1 MEIIFLKLLNRS
13 IAAGWLILAVLVLR
27 FLFRKAPG
35 WFFCALWGIVALRLL
50 CPFSPVSPLSLLP
63 SGETLSPYTVQFST
77 EPEIQSG
84 VPVLDHTL
92 NPIIQDTFTPSPG
105 ASVNPLYVWTF
116 FAAVLWG
123 IGAFCL
129 LAHGLAALIRIRSR
143 IRESVPFR
151 DNLRLCDSINAP
163 FILGIL
169 HPRIYLPAD
178 TDQAQ
183 LPYILAHEQAHLKRL
198 DHWWKPLAYLLLSV
212 YWFHPLIWVAYH
224 LFCRDLELAC
234 DEKVIR
240 DLSLEEKKAYSHALV
255 SCSLQQRLVL
265 TCPLAFGEISV
276 KKRVNRILHYQK
288 PALWLL
294 AAAAAAGIITA
305 VCFLTDPP
313 EHISQDRAAIPT
325 NEKETLPDTTG
336 IHSSADTMPLPSA
349 GSGQRDAEMFPNSG
363 QNPMELPGSQP
374 HHEDLPDASD
384 AQTPHG
390 TAEPL
395 TDDTDP
401 AVASLLQAAS
411 AAILEHNASSGPETY
426 DLACCDF
433 TILGT
438 KSQSL
443 ASESSEQ
450 TFTSYGW
457 ALYQTYHISETG
469 IEDVGGSHI
478 PVALTFEI
486 KEDSYSLKDYWE
498 PRDGSYFA
506 EDIRNRFPEFLTA
519 DGMDSQ
525 KFILPQIQS
534 CYRQAVEYS
543 GLDTDAVIRRL
554 LKTICSDPAVSS
566 APRDYIQ
573 AHALEYRELTYY
585 GSYTLS
591 YCFRRFQKGGETGLE
606 GWIMALVCEDLLGTR
621 EILPANTDTAQTGQL
636 WYDTLYAHASNQVE
650 MYLQ

>member
-84 VPVLDHTL
+84 VPALDHAL
-92 NPIIQDTFTPSPG
+92 NPIIQDTFAPSPG

-169 HPRIYLPAD
+169 RPRIYLPAD

-313 EHISQDRAAIPT
+313 ENIPGLQPDY
-325 NEKETLPDTTG
+325 ETPSDT
-336 IHSSADTMPLPSA
+336 L
-349 GSGQRDAEMFPNSG
+349 
-363 QNPMELPGSQP
+363 
-374 HHEDLPDASD
+374 D
-384 AQTPHG
+384 AQTPHE

-433 TILGT
+433 AILGT

-443 ASESSEQ
+443 ATENSEQ
-450 TFTSYGW
+450 MLTAYGW
-457 ALYQTYHISETG
+457 ALYQTYRISETG

-486 KEDSYSLKDYWE
+486 KEDAYNLKYYWE

-506 EDIRNRFPEFLTA
+506 EDIRNRFPEFLAA

-566 APRDYIQ
+566 SPRDYIK

-621 EILPANTDTAQTGQL
+621 ETLPANADTAQTGQL

-650 MYLQ
+650 LYLQ

>member
-84 VPVLDHTL
+84 VPALDHAL
-92 NPIIQDTFTPSPG
+92 NPIIQDTFAPSPG

-169 HPRIYLPAD
+169 RPRIYLPAD

-313 EHISQDRAAIPT
+313 ENI
-325 NEKETLPDTTG
+325 
-336 IHSSADTMPLPSA
+336 
-349 GSGQRDAEMFPNSG
+349 
-363 QNPMELPGSQP
+363 PGSQP
-374 HHEDLPDASD
+374 HHEDPPDASD
-384 AQTPHG
+384 AQTPHE

-433 TILGT
+433 AILGT

-443 ASESSEQ
+443 ATENSEQ
-450 TFTSYGW
+450 MLTAYGW
-457 ALYQTYHISETG
+457 ALYQTYRISETG

-486 KEDSYSLKDYWE
+486 KEDAYNLKDYWE

-506 EDIRNRFPEFLTA
+506 EDIRNRFPEFLAA

-566 APRDYIQ
+566 SPRDYIK

-621 EILPANTDTAQTGQL
+621 ETLPANADTAQTGQL

-650 MYLQ
+650 LYLQ

>member
-84 VPVLDHTL
+84 VPALDHAL
-92 NPIIQDTFTPSPG
+92 NPIIQDTFAPSPG

-169 HPRIYLPAD
+169 RPRIFPVRRLGLSRLLFPRPGHFIRIPRIYLPAD

-313 EHISQDRAAIPT
+313 ENI
-325 NEKETLPDTTG
+325 
-336 IHSSADTMPLPSA
+336 
-349 GSGQRDAEMFPNSG
+349 
-363 QNPMELPGSQP
+363 PGSQP
-374 HHEDLPDASD
+374 HHEDPPDASD
-384 AQTPHG
+384 AQTPHE

-433 TILGT
+433 AILGT

-443 ASESSEQ
+443 ATENSEQ
-450 TFTSYGW
+450 TFTVYGW
-457 ALYQTYHISETG
+457 ALYQTYRISETG

-486 KEDSYSLKDYWE
+486 KEDAYNLKDYWE

-506 EDIRNRFPEFLTA
+506 EDIRNRFPEFLAA

-621 EILPANTDTAQTGQL
+621 ETLPANADTAQTGQL

-650 MYLQ
+650 LYLQ

>member
-84 VPVLDHTL
+84 VPALDHAL
-92 NPIIQDTFTPSPG
+92 NPIIQDTFAPSPG

-169 HPRIYLPAD
+169 RPQIYLPAD

-313 EHISQDRAAIPT
+313 ENI
-325 NEKETLPDTTG
+325 
-336 IHSSADTMPLPSA
+336 
-349 GSGQRDAEMFPNSG
+349 
-363 QNPMELPGSQP
+363 PGSQP
-374 HHEDLPDASD
+374 HHEDPPDASD
-384 AQTPHG
+384 AQTPHE

-433 TILGT
+433 AILGT

-443 ASESSEQ
+443 ATENSEQ
-450 TFTSYGW
+450 TFTVYGW
-457 ALYQTYHISETG
+457 ALYQTYRISETG

-486 KEDSYSLKDYWE
+486 KEDAYNLKDYWE

-506 EDIRNRFPEFLTA
+506 EDIRNRFPEFLAA

-621 EILPANTDTAQTGQL
+621 ETLPANADTAQTGQL

-650 MYLQ
+650 LYLQ

>member
-84 VPVLDHTL
+84 VPALDHAL
-92 NPIIQDTFTPSPG
+92 NPIIQDTFAPSPG

-169 HPRIYLPAD
+169 RPRIYLPAD

-313 EHISQDRAAIPT
+313 ENI
-325 NEKETLPDTTG
+325 
-336 IHSSADTMPLPSA
+336 
-349 GSGQRDAEMFPNSG
+349 
-363 QNPMELPGSQP
+363 PGSQP
-374 HHEDLPDASD
+374 HHEDPPDASD
-384 AQTPHG
+384 AQTPHE

-433 TILGT
+433 AILGT

-443 ASESSEQ
+443 ATENSEQ
-450 TFTSYGW
+450 MLTAYGW
-457 ALYQTYHISETG
+457 ALYQTYRISETG

-486 KEDSYSLKDYWE
+486 KEDAYNLKDYWE

-506 EDIRNRFPEFLTA
+506 EDIRNRFPEFLAA

-566 APRDYIQ
+566 SPRDYIK

-621 EILPANTDTAQTGQL
+621 ETLPTNADTAQTGQL

-650 MYLQ
+650 LYLQ

>member
-92 NPIIQDTFTPSPG
+92 NPIIQDTFAPSPG

-169 HPRIYLPAD
+169 RPRIYLPAD

-294 AAAAAAGIITA
+294 
-305 VCFLTDPP
+305 
-313 EHISQDRAAIPT
+313 
-325 NEKETLPDTTG
+325 
-336 IHSSADTMPLPSA
+336 
-349 GSGQRDAEMFPNSG
+349 
-363 QNPMELPGSQP
+363 
-374 HHEDLPDASD
+374 
-384 AQTPHG
+384 
-390 TAEPL
+390 
-395 TDDTDP
+395 
-401 AVASLLQAAS
+401 
-411 AAILEHNASSGPETY
+411 
-426 DLACCDF
+426 
-433 TILGT
+433 
-438 KSQSL
+438 
-443 ASESSEQ
+443 
-450 TFTSYGW
+450 
-457 ALYQTYHISETG
+457 
-469 IEDVGGSHI
+469 
-478 PVALTFEI
+478 
-486 KEDSYSLKDYWE
+486 
-498 PRDGSYFA
+498 
-506 EDIRNRFPEFLTA
+506 
-519 DGMDSQ
+519 
-525 KFILPQIQS
+525 
-534 CYRQAVEYS
+534 
-543 GLDTDAVIRRL
+543 
-554 LKTICSDPAVSS
+554 VSS
-566 APRDYIQ
+566 
-573 AHALEYRELTYY
+573 
-585 GSYTLS
+585 
-591 YCFRRFQKGGETGLE
+591 
-606 GWIMALVCEDLLGTR
+606 
-621 EILPANTDTAQTGQL
+621 LP
-636 WYDTLYAHASNQVE
+636 YAF
-650 MYLQ
+650 

>member
-1 MEIIFLKLLNRS
+1 
-13 IAAGWLILAVLVLR
+13 
-27 FLFRKAPG
+27 
-35 WFFCALWGIVALRLL
+35 
-50 CPFSPVSPLSLLP
+50 
-63 SGETLSPYTVQFST
+63 
-77 EPEIQSG
+77 
-84 VPVLDHTL
+84 
-92 NPIIQDTFTPSPG
+92 
-105 ASVNPLYVWTF
+105 
-116 FAAVLWG
+116 
-123 IGAFCL
+123 
-129 LAHGLAALIRIRSR
+129 
-143 IRESVPFR
+143 
-151 DNLRLCDSINAP
+151 
-163 FILGIL
+163 
-169 HPRIYLPAD
+169 
-178 TDQAQ
+178 
-183 LPYILAHEQAHLKRL
+183 
-198 DHWWKPLAYLLLSV
+198 
-212 YWFHPLIWVAYH
+212 
-224 LFCRDLELAC
+224 
-234 DEKVIR
+234 
-240 DLSLEEKKAYSHALV
+240 HALV

-325 NEKETLPDTTG
+325 NEKETLPDTAG

-349 GSGQRDAEMFPNSG
+349 GDGQRDAEVFPNSD

-374 HHEDLPDASD
+374 HHEDPPDASD

-433 TILGT
+433 AILGT

-443 ASESSEQ
+443 DSEDSEQ
-450 TFTSYGW
+450 TFTVYGW
-457 ALYQTYHISETG
+457 ALYQTYLISETG

-486 KEDSYSLKDYWE
+486 KEDAYSLKDYWE

-506 EDIRNRFPEFLTA
+506 EDIRNRFPEFLAA

-621 EILPANTDTAQTGQL
+621 EILPANADTAQTGQL

-650 MYLQ
+650 LYLQ